1 MNDDELRQ
9 LLEELH
15 TKIETTDSVDEKGSE
30 LLNHVSADIH
40 SLLQRTGHEQS
51 LRESSWQ
58 SASWEDSIRHFEV
71 THPSLTAAI
80 SQLLNILNNAG
91 I

>member
-15 TKIETTDSVDEKGSE
+15 QKIETTDSVDEKGRE
-30 LLNHVSADIH
+30 LLNHLSTDIRT
-40 SLLQRTGHEQS
+40 LLERTGQDEPRRATS
-51 LRESSWQ
+51 GEVSRLE
-58 SASWEDSIRHFEV
+58 ESIRHFEV
-71 THPSLTAAI
+71 THPTLTATL

>member
-1 MNDDELRQ
+1 MDDEELRN

-15 TKIETTDSVDEKGSE
+15 QRIEKTDTVDEKGRE
-30 LLNHVSADIH
+30 LLSHLSVDIRN
-40 SLLQRTGHEQS
+40 LLERTGHEER
-51 LRESSWQ
+51 LRGNEWEIGRLEESV
-58 SASWEDSIRHFEV
+58 RHFEV
-71 THPSLTAAI
+71 SHPNLTAAL

>member
-15 TKIETTDSVDEKGSE
+15 QKIETTDSVDEKGRE
-30 LLNHVSADIH
+30 LLNHLSIDIR
-40 SLLQRTGHEQS
+40 SLLDRTGQDRPQGATSGEV
-51 LRESSWQ
+51 LRLE
-58 SASWEDSIRHFEV
+58 ESIRHFEV
-71 THPSLTAAI
+71 THPTLTATL